1 LNLARVADPSRLKA
15 EVRIAET
22 QAKDIQIG
30 QPATVD
36 TRNGIVAGD
45 VVRVDPAVQNGT
57 VKVDIALTGPLPKG
71 ARPYLSVEGII
82 ELERLDDV
90 IFVGRPAYGQERGK
104 VGLFRLSPDGSEA
117 VRTSVDLGR
126 SSVNTVEVVA
136 GLQPGDKVILS
147 DMSTWDSHERV
158 RLN

>member
-1 LNLARVADPSRLKA
+1 
-15 EVRIAET
+15 
-22 QAKDIQIG
+22 
-30 QPATVD
+30 
-36 TRNGIVAGD
+36 
-45 VVRVDPAVQNGT
+45 VRVDPAVQNGT

-71 ARPYLSVEGII
+71 ARPDLSVEGVI

-104 VGLFRLSPDGSEA
+104 VGLFKLSPDGSEA

-126 SSVNTVEVVA
+126 SSVNTVEVMA